1 MRLHKTIK
9 YRDGRLSREE
19 WDTYGEDALLA
30 ENSDDEIIH
39 RMEKGYD
46 EDSDD
51 GEGGGPG
58 SVGHHSRKYLRCFA
72 FCFLVLFF
80 LLMLYLPAY
89 NQVQVREAPIFGWS
103 VNTTRDLR
111 VYVQPDNDTAIIP
124 APNICSFPVKTPAG
138 KMEKEG
144 DDDGLLLMVIVCSSV
159 SNFEARQSIRD
170 TWASEAVLPTAHVAF
185 LLGNPAPPLDEEEE
199 NGYPLSASG
208 LQNKVIEESRLH
220 GDIIQEGFVDTYNNL
235 TLKSVML
242 LKWTAQHCA
251 SAHYIMKTDDDM
263 FVNIGAI
270 VAHLKE
276 RVLQRRKWQRRRRL
290 VGTKAGQAR
299 GQPRVVRVMPFE
311 AEDTLLEGTLIC
323 GARPISSTRSKWY
336 APRYMFSGRVYP
348 DYLSGTGYIMSRAVA
363 RRLLAAALSTPL
375 FHLED
380 VFVTGMCARA
390 SGVHPRDHPGFSY
403 QRRRTD
409 DPCGYR
415 NTFTAHRL
423 DSTELRLVWS
433 RIKSPSLRCP
443 VTSPPPSSPSTGR
456 PGAPRR
462 RVGACG

>member
-1 MRLHKTIK
+1 MSHGCGEGVGTEETASYSGLIK
-9 YRDGRLSREE
+9 SNFQMVHPSLFWMD
-19 WDTYGEDALLA
+19 
-30 ENSDDEIIH
+30 
-39 RMEKGYD
+39 KGYD

-58 SVGHHSRKYLRCFA
+58 SVGHHTRKYLRCFA

-103 VNTTRDLR
+103 LNTTRDLR
-111 VYVQPDNDTAIIP
+111 VYVQPDNETAIIP
-124 APNICSFPVKTPAG
+124 APNICTLPITQHPG
-138 KMEKEG
+138 KAEKDG
-144 DDDGLLLMVIVCSSV
+144 DEDGLLLLVIVCSAV
-159 SNFEARQSIRD
+159 SNFEARQSIRE
-170 TWASEAVLPTAHVAF
+170 TWALEAALPTARVAF
-185 LLGNPAPPLDEEEE
+185 LLGHPPPPQDDDEEG
-199 NGYPLSASG
+199 GYEHSVAA
-208 LQNKVIEESRLH
+208 LQSRVAEESRLH

-242 LKWTAQHCA
+242 LKWTAQHCPV
-251 SAHYIMKTDDDM
+251 AHYIMKTDDDM
-263 FVNIGAI
+263 FVNVGAI
-270 VAHLKE
+270 VAHLRE
-276 RVLQRRKWQRRRRL
+276 RVRQRRKWQRRRRL
-290 VGTKAGQAR
+290 GGTEGGQAR
-299 GQPRVVRVMPFE
+299 GQSRAIRVMPFD

-336 APRYMFSGRVYP
+336 APRYMYSGRVYP
-348 DYLSGTGYIMSRAVA
+348 DYLSGTGYIMSRSVA
-363 RRLLAAALSTPL
+363 RRLLSSALSTPL

-390 SGVHPRDHPGFSY
+390 SGLHPRDHPAFSY
-403 QRRRTD
+403 QRRRID

-415 NTFTAHRL
+415 NSFTAHRL
-423 DSTELRLVWS
+423 DASELRLVWS
-433 RIKSPSLRCP
+433 RIKSPTLRCP

-462 RVGACG
+462 RSGSCG